1 MIFQRV
7 QKPSKDLSNKGEVTI
22 LYALFAFIIILI
34 FTLASLWI
42 KKNILYQ
49 QQLIRAKSC
58 MLNLS
63 YLHIDYV
70 EAIENGNKIIVISN
84 LTSVF
89 PNTRIIS
96 KNIIKIT
103 QFAQEIK
110 YLLYLLT
117 LSRINDCRAREKY
130 HFMSS
135 NPVIRKGAF
144 FKREK
149 IGIVKKQKS
158 AYSINL
164 CFAEARIYLV
174 NKFKIKTLGI
184 SHKWKARDTVFCPQL
199 L

>member
-1 MIFQRV
+1 MIFRGV

-70 EAIENGNKIIVISN
+70 KAIENGNKIIILGNLSN
-84 LTSVF
+84 FF

-103 QFAQEIK
+103 QFAQEVK
-110 YLLYLLT
+110 YLLYLFS
-117 LSRINDCRAREKY
+117 LSKKNDCRATEKY
-130 HFMSS
+130 HFMNSY
-135 NPVIRKGAF
+135 PFIRKGAL

-158 AYSINL
+158 SYAINI
-164 CFAEARIYLV
+164 CFVEARIYLV